1 MAYWGDK
8 IHRASW
14 IGALVLFQCAGYV
27 ILIIPHLTH
36 KVRIIEETLNV
47 THMSLYA
54 GNFYYKIL
62 YEYFYKIYNTL
73 MNRSGINES
82 VVCFQ
87 MIVRIYVR
95 SVHPG

>member
-1 MAYWGDK
+1 MVTSELTPFFLGLIVAYWGDK

-14 IGALVLFQCAGYV
+14 IGALVLLQCASYV

-54 GNFYYKIL
+54 GNFYHKKL
-62 YEYFYKIYNTL
+62 YEYFYKMDNTF
-73 MNRSGINES
+73 NES
-82 VVCFQ
+82 
-87 MIVRIYVR
+87 
-95 SVHPG
+95 